1 MYLFIFLLLNA
12 LIVVDD
18 DDDDDET
25 RYAIDTII
33 RQTSSFRDFFRKSIT
48 GVYTLSCRSYYIII
62 ITIATAQSVR
72 WRVPNPLLDLTN

>member
-48 GVYTLSCRSYYIII
+48 GVYTAAVII
-62 ITIATAQSVR
+62 
-72 WRVPNPLLDLTN
+72 LLLLLLLRRKAFGGAYRIRYWI